1 MPCHAHFYA
10 RQSWQGHETHE
21 HTEKTFKEQ
30 TEDNEQYRKGYIEGL
45 EQARKGK
52 HKTENNNAR

>member
-1 MPCHAHFYA
+1 MHGSHGK
-10 RQSWQGHETHE
+10 GHETHD

-45 EQARKGK
+45 EQACKGK
-52 HKTENNNAR
+52 HKTENSNAR

>member
-1 MPCHAHFYA
+1 MRTTILVSEAQVTYENPTI
-10 RQSWQGHETHE
+10 EN
-21 HTEKTFKEQ
+21 